1 MFLDMIVTAY
11 LNIIPI
17 KIPQTGCE
25 NKVFQNKIDITHN
38 QNVRGF
44 PSQKKMSKI
53 VTLDEIPANFWQIF
67 YEGSH

>member
-1 MFLDMIVTAY
+1 MLLDMIVTAC

-17 KIPQTGCE
+17 KIPQTGGK

-44 PSQKKMSKI
+44 PSRKKCQKS
-53 VTLDEIPANFWQIF
+53 
-67 YEGSH
+67 

>member
-38 QNVRGF
+38 QNVGGF
-44 PSQKKMSKI
+44 PSQKKCQKS
-53 VTLDEIPANFWQIF
+53 
-67 YEGSH
+67 